1 MCGHGIQ
8 QSTNQLRKVANPVY
22 GQLNREKFP
31 CRRSRRRI
39 WFRET
44 GLAVPSLVSLLI
56 LYTNAESG
64 AYSRYSS
71 RIPRRRPYIFTST
84 THHRVSP
91 EFIGSRNCV
100 PIAFTAESPCS
111 PQGSSSNG
119 CCLCITM
126 DQMLLCSS
134 LFPHPLLIY
143 SENVRIIGCIQVYK
157 YQNIST
163 TAVFCCGTV
172 CGTVFCFFPPTY
184 RVQCTRYNIVICC
197 ISKHSYYCCTDC
209 GPVSRLP
216 TSVCTCV

>member
-1 MCGHGIQ
+1 MCGHHIQ
-8 QSTNQLRKVANPVY
+8 QSTSQLRKVANPVY

-31 CRRSRRRI
+31 CPRSRLRI

-64 AYSRYSS
+64 TNSRYSS
-71 RIPRRRPYIFTST
+71 RIPWRRPYIFVST

-91 EFIGSRNCV
+91 SLSGRVIAYRLRSMPRFRWHRASSR
-100 PIAFTAESPCS
+100 
-111 PQGSSSNG
+111 QGSSSNG

-143 SENVRIIGCIQVYK
+143 SENVQIIQVSK
-157 YQNIST
+157 Y
-163 TAVFCCGTV
+163 
-172 CGTVFCFFPPTY
+172 
-184 RVQCTRYNIVICC
+184 
-197 ISKHSYYCCTDC
+197 
-209 GPVSRLP
+209 
-216 TSVCTCV
+216 